1 VRYWLCRL
9 VFQFNFSLMLAKA
22 STELA
27 NEAAP
32 ILGLGPVMEA
42 INSMVRNIAATDIP
56 ILLLGESGTG
66 KEVYAGLIHS
76 FSPASERPPV
86 KFNCASLTPETLREE
101 VTSAAASHGVG
112 SPQITLFLDDV
123 HDLDFDCQRALLS
136 FLSAEAPRNG
146 RSSPLARL
154 ISTTSRDLEQEIE
167 AGRFRRELY
176 FRINGACL
184 RLPALRERRQDIP
197 ALLDHFLAKHS
208 NQLGKPAPVVSSADM
223 ETLFSHAWPGNIREL
238 ENTARKIV
246 ALGRAHLAL
255 ADLRPATRNT
265 STPEPVKISSLKI
278 AARAASRQTER
289 ELILKAL
296 ERTRWNRKRAA
307 QELQI
312 SYKSLL
318 YKLKQIGI
326 PD

>member
-1 VRYWLCRL
+1 MSS
-9 VFQFNFSLMLAKA
+9 NA
-22 STELA
+22 STELI
-27 NEAAP
+27 NEP
-32 ILGLGPVMEA
+32 GLVLGTASAMEA
-42 INSMVRNIAATDIP
+42 VNSMARDIAGTDIP
-56 ILLLGESGTG
+56 VLLLGESGTG
-66 KEVYAGLIHS
+66 KEVYAGLIHH
-76 FSPASERPPV
+76 FSPASQRPLL
-86 KFNCASLTPETLREE
+86 KINCASLTPETLREE
-101 VTSAAASHGVG
+101 VTSAAAPHSAG

-136 FLSAEAPRNG
+136 ILSAEAPRNG

-176 FRINGACL
+176 FRMNGVCL

-197 ALLDHFLAKHS
+197 ALLDHFLVKHS
-208 NQLGKPAPVVSSADM
+208 NQLGKPAPVVSSADL
-223 ETLFSHAWPGNIREL
+223 ETLLSHAWPGNIREL
-238 ENTARKIV
+238 ENTAKKIV

-255 ADLRPATRNT
+255 ADLRPATVNV

>member
-1 VRYWLCRL
+1 MPS
-9 VFQFNFSLMLAKA
+9 NA
-22 STELA
+22 STELI
-27 NEAAP
+27 NEP
-32 ILGLGPVMEA
+32 GLVLGTAPVMEA
-42 INSMVRNIAATDIP
+42 VNSMARDIAGTDIP
-56 ILLLGESGTG
+56 VLLLGESGTG
-66 KEVYAGLIHS
+66 KEVYAGLIHH
-76 FSPASERPPV
+76 FSPASQRPLL
-86 KFNCASLTPETLREE
+86 KINCASLTPETLREE
-101 VTSAAASHGVG
+101 VTSAAASQVAG
-112 SPQITLFLDDV
+112 SHQTTLFLDDV

-176 FRINGACL
+176 FRINGVCL
-184 RLPALRERRQDIP
+184 RLPALRERKQDIP

-238 ENTARKIV
+238 ENTAKKIV

-255 ADLRPATRNT
+255 ADLRPATRNIST
-265 STPEPVKISSLKI
+265 SEPVKISSLKI

-318 YKLKQIGI
+318 YKLKQIGM

>member
-1 VRYWLCRL
+1 MSS
-9 VFQFNFSLMLAKA
+9 NA
-22 STELA
+22 STEII
-27 NEAAP
+27 NEP
-32 ILGLGPVMEA
+32 GLVLGTASAMEA

-66 KEVYAGLIHS
+66 KEVYAGLIHH
-76 FSPASERPPV
+76 FSPASKRPLL
-86 KFNCASLTPETLREE
+86 KINCASLTPETLREE
-101 VTSAAASHGVG
+101 VTSAAASHSVG

-136 FLSAEAPRNG
+136 FLSAEEPRNG
-146 RSSPLARL
+146 RSRPSARL
-154 ISTTSRDLEQEIE
+154 ISTTSRDLEQEID

-176 FRINGACL
+176 FRISGVCV
-184 RLPALRERRQDIP
+184 RLPALRERKQDIP

-208 NQLGKPAPVVSSADM
+208 NQLGKPAPAVSSADM
-223 ETLFSHAWPGNIREL
+223 EVLLSHAWPGNIREL
-238 ENTARKIV
+238 ENTAKKIV

-255 ADLRPATRNT
+255 ADLRPTTRGV

-318 YKLKQIGI
+318 YKLKQIGM